1 MSSWVGTVTYM
12 SPERLKGEAYFSDTD
27 LWSLGL
33 LLIECAMGRYP
44 YPDPN
49 DEVQELGYWE
59 LMQYITHKE
68 SPKLPNDFSPEF
80 QNFVSI
86 LLRK

>member
-1 MSSWVGTVTYM
+1 
-12 SPERLKGEAYFSDTD
+12 
-27 LWSLGL
+27 
-33 LLIECAMGRYP
+33 MGRYP

-86 LLRK
+86 LLRKQGGTRSSATELMKHPFIVKFEKIDPKHLRRWIKTIN